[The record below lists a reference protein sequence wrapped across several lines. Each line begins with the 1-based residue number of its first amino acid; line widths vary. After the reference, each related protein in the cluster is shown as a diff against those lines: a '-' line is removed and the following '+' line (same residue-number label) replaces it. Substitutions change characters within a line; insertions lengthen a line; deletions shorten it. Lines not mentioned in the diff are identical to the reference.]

1 MATHLHIVR
10 EFWHLWHVWGP
21 AAAAHLAAQGLTV
34 RPVFAPQP
42 AYVGLDEVQRMKDE
56 LLRTGTAPV
65 ATPHTWEAFGSYV
78 LVSGVVSVAVDGE
91 LVDRPLWW
99 VYRLRRDKIESV
111 TSVLSRDEALWFIEA
126 DAG

>member
-1 MATHLHIVR
+1 
-10 EFWHLWHVWGP
+10 
-21 AAAAHLAAQGLTV
+21 
-34 RPVFAPQP
+34 
-42 AYVGLDEVQRMKDE
+42 
-56 LLRTGTAPV
+56 
-65 ATPHTWEAFGSYV
+65 
-78 LVSGVVSVAVDGE
+78 VVSVAVDGE